1 MRAIQQRRRRS
12 WATAGIGVI
21 GVTIASALLF
31 CAALAAQP
39 PGGGL
44 ATQPGA
50 PPAGRPGGSTVP
62 GLEGIPGLPGTQQ
75 QQPEEKPVPPTLPS
89 YLELSSDDSLAK
101 QAATV
106 QRILRDGNFTAVANA
121 QQLLQDYY
129 EKYFFPSW
137 TKSSNRSR
145 LQQLR
150 SQLIVSD
157 LGNAARS
164 GGPPRDLLVQIA
176 FRTLRDYAQ
185 NAQLDPAVRVSAVL
199 AIGELN
205 ERERPTGGGMQPPT
219 PLAAA
224 LPFLLSLLQD
234 TNQPDA
240 IRLAA
245 LVGLERHSACGIA
258 DANLRDQ
265 QVIPLLRQLAGDKT
279 PPANRDSK
287 IHEWFRV
294 RAIDALAATRQPG
307 ANGENVNLLVGFVAD
322 DKEAPR
328 VRLAAATALGNLDY
342 SQAQGVA
349 PLSVVQ
355 ALGKMVLEL
364 CVADIQ
370 AASQAGSWSKLES
383 RRIAHYVGCAQQGI
397 RGVRTM
403 LTGKPEDQVVGKFN
417 SALDGI
423 TKALNDSANARDPAT
438 ELARLLPPALTALNT
453 ALQALTAPGTAGG
466 GATPA
471 PTASPTT

>member
-1 MRAIQQRRRRS
+1 MSPTQRRWPRPVGS
-12 WATAGIGVI
+12 GIADLLVVAVI
-21 GVTIASALLF
+21 SALVFRSGL
-31 CAALAAQP
+31 LAQP
-39 PGGGL
+39 PGGGP
-44 ATQPGA
+44 AAQPGA
-50 PPAGRPGGSTVP
+50 PPSAPPGGSTVP
-62 GLEGIPGLPGTQQ
+62 GLEGLPGLPGTQQ
-75 QQPEEKPVPPTLPS
+75 QQPEEKPVPPALPS
-89 YLELSSDDSLAK
+89 YLELSTDDSLAK

-121 QQLLQDYY
+121 QQLVQDYY

-137 TKSSNRSR
+137 TKPTNRSR

-157 LGNAARS
+157 LGNAARN

-185 NAQLDPAVRVSAVL
+185 NPQLDPAVRVSAVL

-205 ERERPTGGGMQPPT
+205 ERERPTGGGMQPPV
-219 PLAAA
+219 PLPTA

-234 TNQPDA
+234 ANQPDA

-245 LVGLERHSACGIA
+245 LVGVERHCACGIA

-265 QVIPLLRQLAGDKT
+265 QVIPLLRQLAGEKN
-279 PPANRDSK
+279 PPPNRDPK
-287 IHEWFRV
+287 VHEWFRV

-307 ANGENVNLLVGFVAD
+307 ANGENVTLLAGFVAD
-322 DKEAPR
+322 DKETPR

-349 PLSVVQ
+349 PLTVVQ

-370 AASQAGSWSKLES
+370 AASQAGSWSKLEP
-383 RRIAHYVGCAQQGI
+383 RRIAQYVGCAQQGI

-403 LTGKPEDQVVGKFN
+403 LTGKPEDQIVGKFN

-453 ALQALTAPGTAGG
+453 ALQSLTTAGTTGG
-466 GATPA
+466 GAA
-471 PTASPTT
+471 PPASPAT